1 MAQTINK
8 TVLNQIIL
16 LQENLDT
23 LAERLQKNESLSKEY
38 EQYQE
43 FKADYSTIGQL
54 YAASACL
61 EQIIESQQ

>member
-8 TVLNQIIL
+8 TVLNQIIS
-16 LQENLDT
+16 LQERLDA
-23 LAERLQKNESLSKEY
+23 LAEKLQKNKSLSNEY

-43 FKADYSTIGQL
+43 IKEDYSTIGQL

-61 EQIIESQQ
+61 VQIIESQQ

>member
-16 LQENLDT
+16 LQERLDT

-54 YAASACL
+54 FAASACL
-61 EQIIESQQ
+61 VQIIESQP